1 MKEIFEIENLTL
13 SYDKTCVLW
22 DVNIKMDS
30 SQLVGIIGPNGA
42 GKSTFLKAVLGIVK
56 PISGTIRLW
65 GQSIEAVRKKIAY
78 VPQKESIDW
87 DFPIT
92 AYEVV
97 LMGRYHRMGFLK
109 KPRNSDK
116 MAAMEAL
123 DRVGMKAFAK
133 RQIAE
138 LSGGQQQRLFL
149 ARALVQDAEMYF
161 MDEPFQ
167 CVDISTEK
175 TIMDLLREL
184 KKAGKTIF
192 VVHHDI
198 STLREYFDSLI
209 LFNTSLIAYGPT
221 TDVLTKQNIKKAF
234 SKAHVVFD
242 ETTELSSKKI
252 KGLC

>member
-1 MKEIFEIENLTL
+1 
-13 SYDKTCVLW
+13 
-22 DVNIKMDS
+22 
-30 SQLVGIIGPNGA
+30 
-42 GKSTFLKAVLGIVK
+42 
-56 PISGTIRLW
+56 
-65 GQSIEAVRKKIAY
+65 
-78 VPQKESIDW
+78 
-87 DFPIT
+87 
-92 AYEVV
+92 
-97 LMGRYHRMGFLK
+97 
-109 KPRNSDK
+109 
-116 MAAMEAL
+116 
-123 DRVGMKAFAK
+123 
-133 RQIAE
+133 
-138 LSGGQQQRLFL
+138 
-149 ARALVQDAEMYF
+149 MYF

-234 SKAHVVFD
+234 SKAHVIFD